1 MGIAAVL
8 VRLVLMV
15 VFHGGGYNMYR
26 PSLKS
31 GRSLIALF
39 VLSVVLFFIAQSSY
53 VHVKADNYELK
64 IEAAKLMKNAMTTL
78 QEELQYRQ
86 IEIDA
91 IDDPLQTGLIGTRL
105 STITTDRGLLS
116 EKRAAVNPNLAA
128 VFVEEFSKLNLSSGD
143 DIAVGISGSNPAV
156 NLALYAAIKVM
167 GLNPKIIVAL
177 SSASYGANRPELTW
191 LDMESILRSK
201 KIIDFGASYASL
213 GGREDMG
220 MGLSDNGILALR
232 EAMSRNGVPL
242 LMGSGLADNVDIRM
256 AAYDELLP
264 EGKRYAL
271 FVNVGAGLA
280 NVGSEPNANL
290 IPEGVNRKLAERE
303 YEKEGVMMKMA
314 KKNITVLHFRRV
326 LRWAKRYDLPVINE
340 SMPRVGE
347 GKMFSSLIHNQMVN
361 IICLSLL
368 LIAIVIV
375 IIFDRHDRRF
385 MANIVDPDEEL

>member
-1 MGIAAVL
+1 
-8 VRLVLMV
+8 
-15 VFHGGGYNMYR
+15 MYR